1 MNRVDKPEG
10 SLLKASSPSFRVA
23 RRSAPASSQ
32 SWRRAWQRAGTRV
45 IQDNKSARGEVSI
58 ADVVQKIRAESSAQ
72 AARRLLRSARQRT
85 KKAVAA
91 KGSRNV
97 IFSSGYLYFLVLE
110 KPWWFTAALSLGAYA
125 ATIFACFVLSLPL
138 PLYNEF
144 EETED
149 GDASQAALAL
159 RFATAHVITGSPAEV
174 LPTTEAGRFVS
185 YLSMLAGVVVNVFV
199 FAAVVAKF
207 QSPQKDLVWSTKG
220 VMAKRDGVPTL
231 LVRVGNLRCHTLYNP
246 TIRCTLLSRHVTAEG
261 EGFMKKETVEV
272 MQPATV
278 SGVHTIACAVDKRS
292 PLFPILQTSRFVHC
306 PVLGAASASGER
318 SNGERS
324 NGNKKNDSEKNDS
337 DASDSDASDEPFQW
351 LLHVT
356 FTALDPVYGAEL
368 CSHTTYTDDSLVG
381 PARFKD
387 VIGVDARGRPV
398 IDWHAFD
405 DHVDGCDHD
414 ADDSSDDDD
423 DDGDDETAMR
433 DSSDDGDEEERAIAR
448 AMADVKRVR
457 AERERSVAFVAAP
470 VPAAAAA
477 AAAAAGTSH
486 PSTRVSGDAS
496 PPAGSSAGKRS
507 SPTRSEI
514 SDDSAKEPSA
524 APAAFSSSVANLSLA
539 AEPRTPPPGG
549 APRAHSRVSAD
560 AAPDSENGG
569 SRAYTE
575 GSSVF
580 VFRSTT
586 CGPTERAQPGPEGLP
601 VPGAPR
607 IAVLAARG
615 SRGMG
620 DDIDGDAPQGPLVTY
635 CVFCVRLCLIFAEAR
650 VPFELVE
657 IDRNCKQSWFQEAFP
672 EFTTPAVQG
681 TPGGKANGEWVGN
694 SGSIL
699 ADAVEAEPRVRA
711 AARLRGGVTL
721 ERAARLGQTI
731 TAALVCGRLL
741 GTKYEHGQAM
751 ANECLVKCGVLPRED
766 EEKEDDDDEEEERA
780 STATKNLVDRSFAD
794 DEDALRALRA
804 RVVDAG
810 AQAAREI
817 ESLLTSSSKPHPHDD
832 DGPFLGGKS
841 PDAADAYL
849 VAALWVAHNL
859 LTSGVARCFAA
870 ERGDGATCSFAALGA
885 PSALAYLRAWS
896 ARPSWRAVMRAE
908 DTVSSA
914 ASLRP
919 LVDGLVAA
927 APDSCDPRDM
937 LKCMDRARAGDA
949 YYARAVARFGA
960 TLPPVPPAA
969 ERPLRV
975 PGHVTTWR
983 PEAIEEARTP
993 GELRDVLKT
1002 AGGGEADR
1010 GTEAAAPASI
1020 APPANVAPP
1029 TTTPVAVAPPASPLI
1044 AVAQP
1049 PPPPVT
1055 PAPPPPPS
1063 MAAPPPPPA
1072 VSEPAPPSPPRETNA
1087 PEQLVR
1093 MQLPVAAAAAPP
1105 AEPFPSEPSSAAPA
1119 IAREDSQ
1126 KKVKKKKPKKSR
1138 TNATICI

>member
-1 MNRVDKPEG
+1 MAGPSLWHRAAVAPADERQVNRMDKPEG

-23 RRSAPASSQ
+23 RRSAPASSR
-32 SWRRAWQRAGTRV
+32 SWRRAWQSAGTRV

-58 ADVVQKIRAESSAQ
+58 ADVVKKIRAESSAQ

-110 KPWWFTAALSLGAYA
+110 KPWTFTAALSLGAYA

-138 PLYNEF
+138 PLYNGF

-159 RFATAHVITGSPAEV
+159 RFATAHVIAGGPAEV
-174 LPTTEAGRFVS
+174 LPTNEAGRFVS
-185 YLSMLAGVVVNVFV
+185 YLSMLAGIVVNVFV
-199 FAAVVAKF
+199 FAAVLAKF

-261 EGFMKKETVEV
+261 EGFMKKEEVEV
-272 MQPATV
+272 MQPATI
-278 SGVHTIACAVDKRS
+278 SGVHTIACAVDKQS

-318 SNGERS
+318 SNGD
-324 NGNKKNDSEKNDS
+324 KNNDDDS

-387 VIGVDARGRPV
+387 VIGVDASGRPV

-433 DSSDDGDEEERAIAR
+433 DSSRDGDEEERAIAR

-470 VPAAAAA
+470 AAA

-486 PSTRVSGDAS
+486 PSARVGGDAS
-496 PPAGSSAGKRS
+496 APAGSSAGKRS

-514 SDDSAKEPSA
+514 SDDSAKEPS
-524 APAAFSSSVANLSLA
+524 VANLTLA
-539 AEPRTPPPGG
+539 AEPRTPPPRQD
-549 APRAHSRVSAD
+549 ARAQSRVSAD
-560 AAPDSENGG
+560 AAPDSEEGG
-569 SRAYTE
+569 FRAYAE

-601 VPGAPR
+601 APGAPR

-615 SRGMG
+615 SRGLG

-657 IDRNCKQSWFQEAFP
+657 IDRNCKQSWFREAFP

-694 SGSIL
+694 SGAIL

-721 ERAARLGQTI
+721 ERAAGLGQTL
-731 TAALVCGRLL
+731 TAALVCSRLL

-751 ANECLVKCGVLPRED
+751 ARECLVKCGVLPRED
-766 EEKEDDDDEEEERA
+766 EEKEENGDEEEHA
-780 STATKNLVDRSFAD
+780 SVATKNLVDRSFAD

-817 ESLLTSSSKPHPHDD
+817 ESLLTSSSKSL

-937 LKCMDRARAGDA
+937 LKCMDRARAGDT

-969 ERPLRV
+969 ERPRRV
-975 PGHVTTWR
+975 PGRVTTWR

-993 GELRDVLKT
+993 GELRDVLET
-1002 AGGGEADR
+1002 AGGGEADW

-1029 TTTPVAVAPPASPLI
+1029 PPPPIAVAPLASPLI

-1049 PPPPVT
+1049 PPPPVAPT
-1055 PAPPPPPS
+1055 PPPPPL

-1072 VSEPAPPSPPRETNA
+1072 VSEPAPPSPTPA
-1087 PEQLVR
+1087 
-1093 MQLPVAAAAAPP
+1093 VAAAAAPP

>member
-1 MNRVDKPEG
+1 M
-10 SLLKASSPSFRVA
+10 
-23 RRSAPASSQ
+23 
-32 SWRRAWQRAGTRV
+32 

-159 RFATAHVITGSPAEV
+159 RFATAHVITGAPAEV

-278 SGVHTIACAVDKRS
+278 SGVHTIACAVDKQS

-318 SNGERS
+318 SNGD
-324 NGNKKNDSEKNDS
+324 KKNDDDS

-470 VPAAAAA
+470 AAPAAA

-486 PSTRVSGDAS
+486 PSARVGGDAS

-615 SRGMG
+615 SRGVG

-694 SGSIL
+694 SGAIL

-766 EEKEDDDDEEEERA
+766 EEKEDDGDEEEEEERA
-780 STATKNLVDRSFAD
+780 EVSATKNLVDRSFAD

-817 ESLLTSSSKPHPHDD
+817 ESLLTFEED

-914 ASLRP
+914 ASIRP

-969 ERPLRV
+969 ERPRRV
-975 PGHVTTWR
+975 PGRVTTWR

-1002 AGGGEADR
+1002 AGGGDEADR

-1044 AVAQP
+1044 AVAQGLGFEAAAPASIAPPANVAPPTTTPVAVAQP
-1049 PPPPVT
+1049 PPPPVA
-1055 PAPPPPPS
+1055 PAPPPPPL

-1072 VSEPAPPSPPRETNA
+1072 VSEPAPPSPPPA
-1087 PEQLVR
+1087 
-1093 MQLPVAAAAAPP
+1093 VAAAAAPP